1 MRLRQE
7 RDFLPCWRALNT
19 SDSALTF
26 LTDDSLTSTKHSPSQ
41 VSTLRSD
48 YRTQSREKFPT
59 FDELKIHDTKFINSS
74 GHHHTFS
81 NIKLLHSFDATLG
94 AVQSALTD
102 TASPDKIRAVT
113 LKPRLLQCCLEQA
126 GSGVLLF
133 MPSGMIF
140 SSDFVLD

>member
-48 YRTQSREKFPT
+48 YRTAQSREKFRV
-59 FDELKIHDTKFINSS
+59 FDELKYMT
-74 GHHHTFS
+74 
-81 NIKLLHSFDATLG
+81 
-94 AVQSALTD
+94 
-102 TASPDKIRAVT
+102 
-113 LKPRLLQCCLEQA
+113 
-126 GSGVLLF
+126 
-133 MPSGMIF
+133 PS
-140 SSDFVLD
+140 L